1 MANNGTTGH
10 EQELVDVQDLKATLQ
25 KFKDEKVVSSGFLV
39 AYNTSTGM
47 TSLTPIGGATAAYNT
62 TTGMIALTF

>member
-10 EQELVDVQDLKATLQ
+10 ESEAINVQGLKAALQ
-25 KFKDEKVVSSGFLV
+25 KFKNDVVVSSGFLI
-39 AYNTSTGM
+39 AYNTSTGI

-62 TTGMIALTF
+62 TTGMTALTF